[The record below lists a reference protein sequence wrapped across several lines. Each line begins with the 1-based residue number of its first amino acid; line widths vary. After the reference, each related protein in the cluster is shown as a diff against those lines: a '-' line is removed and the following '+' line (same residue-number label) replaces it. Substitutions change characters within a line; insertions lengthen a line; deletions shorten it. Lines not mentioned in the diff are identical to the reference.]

1 MDITEEMGNG
11 QGSGQNNTGAG
22 FVAPAQRQAKKRVVT
37 AARKEQNKLAQ
48 RAYRKRQREQK
59 KVQKQSAP
67 PGLRRLEPRRDS
79 LETLCESAAVSCSG
93 RNALI
98 ENSYHI
104 VNPSSPSTQDGSR
117 TTPDPNCMV
126 LLAMDLQFEL
136 DQSSPSSTSRSKVSA
151 SSLASMAAT
160 LLDGPDIH
168 PPGLIN
174 MALGIRGSL
183 EDNSTTVFRACLS
196 NAICIGIDLTEL
208 MYCERPCMSPFYRPT
223 AQTNEDPTA
232 LVTASSHE
240 SLPDSLKP
248 TPAQILIPHHASL
261 DLIPLPR
268 LRERAILMC
277 AALPRTFSLW
287 EMKLDIYTRN
297 ALVCQNRSTSSGSV
311 LQPWDMCSWQAAP
324 WFLSKWKAVV
334 DTDEVKTSLSIPG
347 IPGLWM

>member
-1 MDITEEMGNG
+1 MGNG
-11 QGSGQNNTGAG
+11 QELNTDDCA
-22 FVAPAQRQAKKRVVT
+22 VIQTRVKKRVVT

-59 KVQKQSAP
+59 RIQTHSATQ
-67 PGLRRLEPRRDS
+67 GLRRLEPRRDN
-79 LETLCESAAVSCSG
+79 LETLSHSVSNS
-93 RNALI
+93 RPNATS
-98 ENSYHI
+98 ENSYSI
-104 VNPSSPSTQDGSR
+104 VNSSCSPIPQGTDR
-117 TTPDPNCMV
+117 TTPDPNGV
-126 LLAMDLQFEL
+126 ELLAMSLQFDL
-136 DQSSPSSTSRSKVSA
+136 DRSSPSSISQSGVST
-151 SSLASMAAT
+151 SSLATMATT
-160 LLDGPDIH
+160 LLNGTDIH
-168 PPGLIN
+168 PPGLID
-174 MALGIRGSL
+174 MVLGIRGSL

-196 NAICIGIDLTEL
+196 NAIRIGIDLTEL

-232 LVTASSHE
+232 LVTVSSHD
-240 SLPDSLKP
+240 SLPASLRP

-268 LRERAILMC
+268 LRDRAILMC

-297 ALVCQNRSTSSGSV
+297 ALVCQNRNSSSGST
-311 LQPWDMCSWQAAP
+311 LQPWDTCSWQAAP

>member
-1 MDITEEMGNG
+1 MDVSEEMGSD
-11 QGSGQNNTGAG
+11 QGLEQNNAGACS
-22 FVAPAQRQAKKRVVT
+22 VAPAQRQAKKRVVT

-59 KVQKQSAP
+59 RVQKQFAT
-67 PGLRRLEPRRDS
+67 PGLRRLEPRRGS
-79 LETLCESAAVSCSG
+79 LQTLCEPAAVSCSG
-93 RNALI
+93 RSALTK
-98 ENSYHI
+98 NSYNI
-104 VNPSSPSTQDGSR
+104 VNPSSPSSTQDASQ
-117 TTPDPNCMV
+117 TTPDPNGID
-126 LLAMDLQFEL
+126 LLAMDLQSEL
-136 DQSSPSSTSRSKVSA
+136 EQSSPSSTSRSKVSA
-151 SSLASMAAT
+151 SSLAKMAAT
-160 LLDGPDIH
+160 LLDGPDVRPI
-168 PPGLIN
+168 GLIN

-223 AQTNEDPTA
+223 AQANEDQMA
-232 LVTASSHE
+232 LAAASHE

-297 ALVCQNRSTSSGSV
+297 ALVCQNRNSASGSV
-311 LQPWDMCSWQAAP
+311 LQPWDMRSWQAAP
-324 WFLSKWKAVV
+324 WFLCKWKAVV